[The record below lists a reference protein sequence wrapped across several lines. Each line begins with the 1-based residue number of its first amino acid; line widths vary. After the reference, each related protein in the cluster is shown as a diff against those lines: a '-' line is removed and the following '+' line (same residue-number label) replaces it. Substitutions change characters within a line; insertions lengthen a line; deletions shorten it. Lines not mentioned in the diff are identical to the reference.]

1 MDGSIKLHR
10 CLLDSQVFAHQVA
23 LKIWIW
29 CLCKATWKERYTP
42 FKTNG
47 GEKIIKLMPGQFIF
61 GRFKAEEELGIDG
74 STIYKWLQKF
84 TSPEFEMIEI
94 NSNNKYS
101 IITICKWKDYQIDEK
116 RKVTAKEQHSN
127 NTVTTG
133 EQHSNTNN
141 KVNNVYN
148 VYYDTEILKSENDE
162 NYVSVVKVLY
172 GENNLCKPLDN
183 VLKMRDQLSYEQ
195 FKKMWQF
202 KTRYNIGIAEL
213 LEKMQDWNKL
223 KERTSLYLTFLT
235 FMKRRYPEITEK

>member
-42 FKTNG
+42 FRTNG

-84 TSPEFEMIEI
+84 ASPEFEMIEI

-116 RKVTAKEQHSN
+116 RKVTAKEQQGN

-148 VYYDTEILKSENDE
+148 EYYDAEILKSENDADYIIFVKFIFGENGVERPFKKLLAMDDQIGFKQFTELKRISEEHKTKILDTVRQLE
-162 NYVSVVKVLY
+162 NYNKKNYKSFYLTMC
-172 GENNLCKPLDN
+172 NWLKPKDN
-183 VLKMRDQLSYEQ
+183 VR
-195 FKKMWQF
+195 
-202 KTRYNIGIAEL
+202 
-213 LEKMQDWNKL
+213 
-223 KERTSLYLTFLT
+223 
-235 FMKRRYPEITEK
+235 